1 MEMSNEKEKF
11 SQRLNEALND
21 MNYPPIGHGRQSA
34 LSKEL
39 KIKSPTI
46 GRWLNGEDFPKTS
59 ELVKISQFLD
69 VRSNWLLSG
78 VGSKYPR
85 KSDQAEIAVRKKQE
99 EVSNA
104 SHRLD
109 KEAFEMA
116 LAWMK
121 LPDQQRLV
129 LRKVIEELIEEEV
142 PASKHEEIKDSGD
155 SEMIEKAQTD

>member
-1 MEMSNEKEKF
+1 MPNEKAKF

-39 KIKSPTI
+39 RLPSAVI
-46 GRWLNGEDFPKTS
+46 GRWLKGEDFPKTS

-78 VGSKYPR
+78 VGTKYPR
-85 KSDQAEIAVRKKQE
+85 KSDRADIAVRKKQE
-99 EVSNA
+99 EVTS
-104 SHRLD
+104 SGHRLD

-121 LPDQQRLV
+121 LPKQQRLV
-129 LRKVIEELIEEEV
+129 LRKVIEELIDEQAPGHKLEEV
-142 PASKHEEIKDSGD
+142 AETDDSD
-155 SEMIEKAQTD
+155 AQEKAQSE